1 MAKSALWAPAPKQKV
16 TFVEREGLGW
26 TVSLDSEGDVDCPI
40 CGTRSSSRHG
50 AYIRSLQ
57 DLSAQGAPVVVQAR
71 VTRWRCLNDQC
82 ERRTFAERQLDLTA
96 PFARRT
102 TRMAGI
108 VRLFGHAAGGRP
120 SERLLARLGM
130 PVGHTTILRHV
141 KRGARGGTATLRVAG
156 IDDWA
161 WKKGMT
167 YGTMIVDLERRQVV
181 DVLADRSADSTAEW
195 LRVHPEVEMVSRDR
209 AGLYADGARQGA
221 PQARQIADRFHLLQN
236 FREAVERQ
244 LGGLG
249 PPVRRKPPS
258 LANDDVD
265 PMMAVTGDQPRVS
278 EAEREILTRQG
289 RAADRQALFDRIRAL
304 YDADLTIRDIAQEL
318 GLGLR
323 RVQRWVRLIELPAR
337 NVMAPK
343 PSTPA
348 YYGAYL
354 ARRWAEG
361 VTTVKGLLVEINRRG
376 YTGSHSHLAR
386 FLAPWRK
393 AMPVVTM
400 TPANSSSLPETEVA
414 IPPRMAALDPMTGR
428 RISSLT
434 AAALCVKP
442 RGAMTLR
449 QIVNVDLLKVTS
461 EEFKTMRGLAMRF
474 AGLLRGGDIGK
485 LDVWLHD
492 ARHCGLHAMR
502 SFVRKLRQDIDA
514 VRNAILEPWS
524 NGQVEG
530 QINRLKTL
538 KRAMY
543 GRASVELLR
552 ARMMP
557 LDCGFHTE

>member
-82 ERRTFAERQLDLTA
+82 ERRTFAERRLDLTA

-265 PMMAVTGDQPRVS
+265 PMMAVTGDQRRMS
-278 EAEREILTRQG
+278 GAEREILTRQG
-289 RAADRQALFDRIRAL
+289 RDADRQALFDRIRAL
-304 YDADLTIRDIAQEL
+304 YDADL
-318 GLGLR
+318 
-323 RVQRWVRLIELPAR
+323 
-337 NVMAPK
+337 
-343 PSTPA
+343 
-348 YYGAYL
+348 GA
-354 ARRWAEG
+354 
-361 VTTVKGLLVEINRRG
+361 
-376 YTGSHSHLAR
+376 GSR
-386 FLAPWRK
+386 
-393 AMPVVTM
+393 
-400 TPANSSSLPETEVA
+400 
-414 IPPRMAALDPMTGR
+414 GR
-428 RISSLT
+428 RPCGAPCLGP
-434 AAALCVKP
+434 ALFP
-442 RGAMTLR
+442 RGR
-449 QIVNVDLLKVTS
+449 
-461 EEFKTMRGLAMRF
+461 
-474 AGLLRGGDIGK
+474 
-485 LDVWLHD
+485 
-492 ARHCGLHAMR
+492 
-502 SFVRKLRQDIDA
+502 
-514 VRNAILEPWS
+514 
-524 NGQVEG
+524 
-530 QINRLKTL
+530 
-538 KRAMY
+538 
-543 GRASVELLR
+543 
-552 ARMMP
+552 
-557 LDCGFHTE
+557 

>member
-1 MAKSALWAPAPKQKV
+1 
-16 TFVEREGLGW
+16 
-26 TVSLDSEGDVDCPI
+26 
-40 CGTRSSSRHG
+40 
-50 AYIRSLQ
+50 
-57 DLSAQGAPVVVQAR
+57 
-71 VTRWRCLNDQC
+71 
-82 ERRTFAERQLDLTA
+82 
-96 PFARRT
+96 
-102 TRMAGI
+102 
-108 VRLFGHAAGGRP
+108 
-120 SERLLARLGM
+120 
-130 PVGHTTILRHV
+130 
-141 KRGARGGTATLRVAG
+141 VAG
-156 IDDWA
+156 IDDWV

-181 DVLADRSADSTAEW
+181 DVLADRSAASTAEW

-221 PQARQIADRFHLLQN
+221 PHARQIADRFHLLQN

-244 LGGLG
+244 LAGLG
-249 PPVRRKPPS
+249 QPVRRKPPS

-265 PMMAVTGDQPRVS
+265 PMTAVAGERPRMS
-278 EAEREILTRQG
+278 EAEREIFTRQG
-289 RAADRQALFDRIRAL
+289 RDADRQALFDQIRAL
-304 YDADLTIRDIAQEL
+304 YDADVTIRDIALAL

-361 VTTVKGLLVEINRRG
+361 VTAVKGLLVEISQRG

-386 FLAPWRK
+386 FFAPWRK
-393 AMPVVTM
+393 AIRVVTM
-400 TPANSSSLPETEVA
+400 TPANSSSPPETEVA
-414 IPPRMAALDPMTGR
+414 IPSRMATLDSMTGR
-428 RISSLT
+428 RISSLI

-442 RGAMTLR
+442 RGAMTPR
-449 QIVNVDLLKVTS
+449 QIVNVDSLKAAS
-461 EEFKTMRGLAMRF
+461 EEFTTMRGLAMRF
-474 AGLLRGGDIGK
+474 AGLLRGSDIRK
-485 LDVWLHD
+485 LDVWLRD

-530 QINRLKTL
+530 QINRLKML

-552 ARMMP
+552 ARMRP
-557 LDCGFHTE
+557 LDCGFHIV